1 MVNLEVPI
9 DDVLQL
15 LCHVKIWLI
24 SQSLL
29 YIKILCILKFVSGLF
44 LNFIYTSNFVPYQ
57 TILIIL
63 ALDFQLLEGSDGF
76 LFCILFFFFLT
87 FYFKLE
93 HSCLTLL
100 WQLQVHSKVTQP
112 YMYMYPFSP
121 ITLLSSRLHITLNRV
136 PFPIQ
141 QVLVGCILKKPARYL
156 ALSMHPMFIE

>member
-44 LNFIYTSNFVPYQ
+44 LNFIYTSNFVPFQ

-63 ALDFQLLEGSDGF
+63 ALDF
-76 LFCILFFFFLT
+76 
-87 FYFKLE
+87 
-93 HSCLTLL
+93 
-100 WQLQVHSKVTQP
+100 
-112 YMYMYPFSP
+112 
-121 ITLLSSRLHITLNRV
+121 
-136 PFPIQ
+136 
-141 QVLVGCILKKPARYL
+141 
-156 ALSMHPMFIE
+156 